1 MPQLFDVGRI
11 GRDAELRYTPNG
23 DPVIN
28 LAIACEYGRKGQDG
42 KRPTQW
48 LDASLWGKQAEALAP
63 YLLKGQQ
70 VAVTLDDV
78 HVEEFQRGDG
88 STGSKLVG
96 RVSQLKLVGSPPQ
109 ASGSGQQHPQ
119 AQAARQPPRQQQ
131 NRPAPQSQPQ
141 QPTPDYDSFDD
152 DIPFAPI
159 GLQEGRLFLHMI

>member
-11 GRDAELRYTPNG
+11 GRDAELRFTPNG

-109 ASGSGQQHPQ
+109 AGGQQHPQ
-119 AQAARQPPRQQQ
+119 TNAARQPPRQQQ
-131 NRPAPQSQPQ
+131 SRPTAQ
-141 QPTPDYDSFDD
+141 QQLAQDYDSFDD
-152 DIPFAPI
+152 DIPF
-159 GLQEGRLFLHMI
+159 